1 MKELNYFKKVTR
13 EELWDM
19 SDREVYGLN
28 DSAKI
33 ERYLILNG
41 YVDHDLARK
50 IEMVDVYSVGA
61 DSVSF
66 TILTTKRRCR
76 KPSIAHHFVLD
87 QVHGRMELIGF
98 DNL

>member
-28 DSAKI
+28 DLAKI
-33 ERYLILNG
+33 ERCLILNG
-41 YVDHDLARK
+41 YVDHDFARK
-50 IEMVDVYSVGA
+50 IEMVDAYPVGA
-61 DSVSF
+61 NSVSF
-66 TILTTKRRCR
+66 TILTTKKRCR
-76 KPSIAHHFVLD
+76 KPSIAHYFVLD
-87 QVHGRMELIGF
+87 QIHGGLKLIGF